1 MSDQTSKVI
10 SVNQVGTGMIIQHGT
25 GRNKCYGVVTEC
37 HADNNGD
44 IIGFETLTLTPSSQ
58 PMDGCRALTFA
69 DSRDI
74 GLNNL
79 TDKQF
84 FLEPEGCLVAND
96 KSTLGTRAASEDI
109 ANVVGEMNSR
119 HFNKYV
125 EKTLTKKAAFNLNS
139 RKDFAVADAQGG
151 TDNACTTSCDKI
163 AENMIFKIGVKPDPF
178 FKPQGQQTQATG
190 YDVSL
195 GNAMTLGLIS
205 QNIVDQLTNPRTKSQ
220 PATLKNACEYIKHA
234 KSSHAKALVN
244 SNAASQL
251 KSAWGQFMGE
261 VLNIEST
268 PTTAQKYHNILMRPS
283 L

>member
-1 MSDQTSKVI
+1 MSDQISKVV
-10 SVNQVGTGMIIQHGT
+10 SVDQVSAGMIIQHGT
-25 GRNKCYGVVTEC
+25 GRNKRYGVVTEC
-37 HADNNGD
+37 HADNNGT
-44 IIGFETLTLTPSSQ
+44 IAGFETLTLTPSSK
-58 PMDGCRALTFA
+58 PMEGCRALAFA

-84 FLEPEGCLVAND
+84 FLEPESSFVAND
-96 KSTLGTRAASEDI
+96 KDTLGTRAASDDI

-119 HFNKYV
+119 HFDKYV
-125 EKTLTKKAAFNLNS
+125 EKTLSKKAAFNLNS
-139 RKDFAVADAQGG
+139 KKDFAVADAQDGPS
-151 TDNACTTSCDKI
+151 NARTTSGDKI
-163 AENMIFKIGVKPDPF
+163 AENMIFKTGVKPDPF
-178 FKPQGQQTQATG
+178 FKPQGQRAQATG

-205 QNIVDQLTNPRTKSQ
+205 QNLVDQLMNPRAKSQ
-220 PATLKNACEYIKHA
+220 PATLKNACEYIKHS
-234 KSSHAKALVN
+234 KSAHAKTLVN
-244 SNAASQL
+244 SDTASQL
-251 KSAWGQFMGE
+251 QRAWGQFMGE